1 MGGNDALRE
10 AHILDAKAHSVADAL
25 DLITAAR
32 LRFRSTYARMLDL
45 SWTDASPVRL
55 HDL

>member
-25 DLITAAR
+25 DIITAAR

-45 SWTDASPVRL
+45 SWTDG
-55 HDL
+55 